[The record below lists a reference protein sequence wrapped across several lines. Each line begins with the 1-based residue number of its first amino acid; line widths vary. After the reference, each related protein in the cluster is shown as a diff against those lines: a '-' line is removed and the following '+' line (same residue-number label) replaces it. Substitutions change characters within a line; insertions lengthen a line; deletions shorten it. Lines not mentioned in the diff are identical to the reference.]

1 MAAPFLRWQLPDSQ
15 IRLRLL
21 HLNVYQL
28 NLLQRKDLHILSFS
42 RMENYPTRFV
52 STRFVSIRGHQFFC
66 YPSYQKWQSDNPLQ
80 MDCAKKTASCF
91 IGAYLPNVC
100 WTVTNWA
107 QASVSLNRR
116 PSQRSQINSLH
127 DISGRTLRST
137 VRIIP
142 PNGEKK
148 KNGRKSMIR
157 SHKNKES
164 PPHLDIQISCLA
176 SESPRAPGRGKK
188 LCLEAA
194 VRILAEKQLAQKRLA
209 KVQYSCFA

>member
-148 KNGRKSMIR
+148 KKTAENPWYEATRIKKALLIWIFKFHVWLLNLHEHLGGGKS
-157 SHKNKES
+157 
-164 PPHLDIQISCLA
+164 CA
-176 SESPRAPGRGKK
+176 WK
-188 LCLEAA
+188 L
-194 VRILAEKQLAQKRLA
+194 RWG
-209 KVQYSCFA
+209 F